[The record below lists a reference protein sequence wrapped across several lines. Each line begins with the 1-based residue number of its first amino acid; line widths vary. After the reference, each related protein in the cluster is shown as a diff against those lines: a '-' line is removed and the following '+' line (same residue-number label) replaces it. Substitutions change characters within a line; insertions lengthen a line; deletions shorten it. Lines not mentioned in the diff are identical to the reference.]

1 MMAVQMGMKRIGNWS
16 LTRGKR
22 KSLTKAS
29 LFERAE
35 QVERAMIHELV
46 AVEIPPSQLR
56 PF

>member
-46 AVEIPPSQLR
+46 AMEIPPSQLR